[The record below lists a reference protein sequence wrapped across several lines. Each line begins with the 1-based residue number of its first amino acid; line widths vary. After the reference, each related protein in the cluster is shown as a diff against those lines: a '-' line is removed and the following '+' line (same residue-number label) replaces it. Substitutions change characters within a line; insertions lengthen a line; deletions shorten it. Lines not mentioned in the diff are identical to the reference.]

1 MCSWF
6 GYVGYVNWCGC
17 IVIQAFSD
25 YMCDLVGSWGPFDEV
40 SGIWAMDLLVL
51 HWWMVIWCH
60 WGSFGVRTTW
70 CRTKTNCRSSWIPCI
85 LLARWHGSCQMS
97 DDVWVYTNDIY
108 DIRSMVGR
116 GMIWCDLL
124 EVAYQCI
131 SVIQGFERKLRL
143 FGAAAA
149 EREPMHWG
157 ATNEHLTCRHPTW
170 LQKEELSYG
179 FQKFQSKTSKVC
191 TCWSC

>member
-40 SGIWAMDLLVL
+40 SWHLGYGFAGASLMDGHLVPLGIIRRSDDMMQDQNKL
-51 HWWMVIWCH
+51 
-60 WGSFGVRTTW
+60 
-70 CRTKTNCRSSWIPCI
+70 RSSWIPCI

-143 FGAAAA
+143 FGQQQQ
-149 EREPMHWG
+149 RGTLCTG
-157 ATNEHLTCRHPTW
+157 AP
-170 LQKEELSYG
+170 QMSI
-179 FQKFQSKTSKVC
+179 
-191 TCWSC
+191 